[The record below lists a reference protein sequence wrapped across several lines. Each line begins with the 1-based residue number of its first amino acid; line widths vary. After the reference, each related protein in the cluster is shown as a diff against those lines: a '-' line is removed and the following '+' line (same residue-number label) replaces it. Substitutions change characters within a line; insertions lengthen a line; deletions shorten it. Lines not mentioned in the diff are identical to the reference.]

1 MDYCKGITVY
11 CASSDSIPEVY
22 FEAARDLGAAIAR
35 SGLPVINGGG
45 HVGLMGAV
53 NDAALAAGGHAVG
66 VIPQFMV
73 DRGLCHPALSD
84 TVVTPDM
91 ATRKRLLAQMAL
103 GVVALPGGVGTLE
116 ELFET
121 MTNRKLGFFNAPI
134 VILNVNH
141 YYDPLL
147 KLLKTAEDEGF
158 SYGPRQWTAADTVNE
173 TMQFLISKIHGQRC
187 DTD

>member
-35 SGLPVINGGG
+35 AGLPVIDGGG
-45 HVGLMGAV
+45 RVGLMGAV
-53 NDAALAAGGHAVG
+53 NDAALAGGGRAVG

-73 DRGLCHPALSD
+73 DRGLCHPTLSE

-103 GVVALPGGVGTLE
+103 GVVALPGGVGTFE

-134 VILNVNH
+134 VILNVNR

-147 KLLKTAEDEGF
+147 QLLQAAEEEGF
-158 SYGPRQWTAADTVNE
+158 SYGPRQWAAADNVDE
-173 TMQFLISKIHGQRC
+173 AMYILISNIHGQQQ
-187 DTD
+187 

>member
-11 CASSDSIPEVY
+11 CASSDNIPPVY
-22 FEAARDLGAAIAR
+22 FDAARDLGAAIAR
-35 SGLPVINGGG
+35 AGLPVIDGGG
-45 HVGLMGAV
+45 RVGLMGAV
-53 NDAALAAGGHAVG
+53 NDAVLAAGGRAVG

-73 DRGLCHPALSD
+73 DRGLCHPGLSD

-103 GVVALPGGVGTLE
+103 GVVALPGGVGTFE

-121 MTNRKLGFFNAPI
+121 MTNRKLGFFDAPI

-147 KLLKTAEDEGF
+147 KLLEAAENEGF
-158 SYGPRQWTAADTVNE
+158 SYGLRQWSSADSVDE
-173 TMQFLISKIHGQRC
+173 AMRILIPNNYEQQL
-187 DTD
+187 